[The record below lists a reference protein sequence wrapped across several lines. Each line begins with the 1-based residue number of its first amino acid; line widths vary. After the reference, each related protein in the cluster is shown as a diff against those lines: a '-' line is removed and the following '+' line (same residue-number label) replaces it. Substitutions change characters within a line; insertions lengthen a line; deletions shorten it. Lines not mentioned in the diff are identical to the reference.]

1 MSSQNICS
9 SNVKSNF
16 ILYNKKSIVRI
27 KRLDRGLTFEEN
39 RGLRDLE
46 FRNRPS
52 LARLLG
58 KFVFIPRTTGT
69 FAFQHEFDDN
79 ILSRPKRAF

>member
-16 ILYNKKSIVRI
+16 ILYNKKSIVR
-27 KRLDRGLTFEEN
+27 LDRGLTFEEN

-52 LARLLG
+52 LVSSFG
-58 KFVFIPRTTGT
+58 KIRF
-69 FAFQHEFDDN
+69 HSEDDRDVRV
-79 ILSRPKRAF
+79 STRVR